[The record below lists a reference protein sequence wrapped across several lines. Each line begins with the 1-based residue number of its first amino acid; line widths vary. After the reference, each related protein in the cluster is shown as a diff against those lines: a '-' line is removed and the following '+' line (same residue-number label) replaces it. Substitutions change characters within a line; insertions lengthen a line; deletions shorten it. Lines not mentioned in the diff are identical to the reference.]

1 VAGTLNN
8 LGILYRELNRMDDAG
23 KAFEEGLAIY
33 RELSKQAPER
43 FAADVERIQAF
54 VASLSSE
61 NP

>member
-1 VAGTLNN
+1 
-8 LGILYRELNRMDDAG
+8 MDDAR

-43 FAADVERIQAF
+43 FAADVESIQAF